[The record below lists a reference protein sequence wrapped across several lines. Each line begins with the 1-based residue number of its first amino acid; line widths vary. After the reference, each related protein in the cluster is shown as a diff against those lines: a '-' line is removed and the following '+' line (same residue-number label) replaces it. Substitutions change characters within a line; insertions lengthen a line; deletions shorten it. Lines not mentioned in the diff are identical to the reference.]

1 MSARLGQTPSQT
13 VGPYFTLRL
22 YREGENVLVGTGADG
37 EHIVI
42 EGRVLDGDRNII
54 EDALLEVWQ
63 ANSSGRYRHADD
75 SRDLPL
81 DEGFT
86 GFGRAI
92 SDFSTGE
99 YRFETVKPGLVPD
112 VEGAFQAPH
121 VSLIVQGRGMLNP
134 VFTRI
139 YFSDEEEANRDDLIL
154 RAVPAERRRTL
165 IAELS
170 DQGPPKVYRFDVRFQ
185 GDDETVFFDF

>member
-1 MSARLGQTPSQT
+1 MSERLGQTPSQT

-42 EGRVLDGDRNII
+42 EGRVLDGDGDII
-54 EDALLEVWQ
+54 EDALLEIWQ
-63 ANSSGRYRHADD
+63 ANPAGRYRHADD
-75 SRDLPL
+75 TRDLPL

-121 VSLIVQGRGMLNP
+121 ISLIVQGRGMLNP

-154 RAVPAERRRTL
+154 RAVPVERRRTL
-165 IAELS
+165 VAELS
-170 DQGPPKVYRFDVRFQ
+170 DQGPPKVYRFDVQFQ

>member
-54 EDALLEVWQ
+54 EDALLEIWQ